1 MREATFMM
9 PFEIPT
15 NTRARYAFKS
25 HLISLVPQVGTFG
38 REGQKVGI
46 GFVWETQTGLADFG
60 LHTLSNRMQRAL
72 RVSGILSRNAP
83 TYFLEQRIDYI
94 RDGDPSVVF
103 RIKEE

>member
-15 NTRARYAFKS
+15 NTRARYAFKNY
-25 HLISLVPQVGTFG
+25 LISLLPQLGTFG
-38 REGQKVGI
+38 REGQRVGI
-46 GFVWETQTGLADFG
+46 GFIWETQTGLVTFG
-60 LHTLSNRMQRAL
+60 PNSLSTRMQRAL
-72 RVSGILSRNAP
+72 TTSGILSRNAP

-103 RIKEE
+103 RLKED